1 MQHSRS
7 LVASCELLVEACG
20 IYFPDQGSNLDLLH
34 WEHRVL
40 GIGLPGKS
48 LDGIVDRS
56 KQILGRKPDR
66 AKKGNRARK
75 VLSFFFFNEFVNLI
89 CVKTSHVLQTHFFS
103 Y

>member
-1 MQHSRS
+1 MRS
-7 LVASCELLVEACG
+7 LVASCELLVEACV
-20 IYFPDQGSNLDLLH
+20 IYFPDQGSNLGLLH

-40 GIGLPGKS
+40 GTGLPGKS
-48 LDGIVDRS
+48 LDGIVDGS
-56 KQILGRKPDR
+56 KQILCRKPDR

-75 VLSFFFFNEFVNLI
+75 VLAFFFFFNEFVNLI